1 MEEGFGFRCFVCL
14 LEGALQCGALTVPI
28 WVSQRCWISGFP
40 IVFAKGFGAHGCEVQ
55 GSDTK
60 GLSFKSLGVY
70 PKP

>member
-1 MEEGFGFRCFVCL
+1 MCSAVLSTHGAYMGFP
-14 LEGALQCGALTVPI
+14 TVLDI
-28 WVSQRCWISGFP
+28 GFP